1 MLIFYVTDVGRAS
14 SVHVSVR
21 SLPRCEEVPRVTC
34 PHNVVSTPHH
44 HDFSPLSPIA
54 SCSSSSG
61 SSEVPSPH
69 AAVAPSPIPSSTSSL
84 AAAEDQQGLVQDENK
99 LSMAGALEWR
109 DANSCSPCS
118 HAGPDT
124 ESNLRKSLVKSRL
137 VECQEKLPRS
147 DSLDSMLGDS
157 LLDPPQSLQKI
168 PPKRYQ
174 SPSRCGSPSLEAP
187 DHLLFGNNGGKNGSY
202 KNK

>member
-1 MLIFYVTDVGRAS
+1 M
-14 SVHVSVR
+14 
-21 SLPRCEEVPRVTC
+21 
-34 PHNVVSTPHH
+34 
-44 HDFSPLSPIA
+44 
-54 SCSSSSG
+54 
-61 SSEVPSPH
+61 
-69 AAVAPSPIPSSTSSL
+69 AVAPSPIPSSSSL
-84 AAAEDQQGLVQDENK
+84 TAEDHQQGLVQDENK

-109 DANSCSPCS
+109 DTTNSCSPS
-118 HAGPDT
+118 GGHGGPADL

-137 VECQEKLPRS
+137 AVECQEKLPRS

-187 DHLLFGNNGGKNGSY
+187 DHLLFGNNGGKN
-202 KNK
+202 K